1 MKNNPSE
8 INIKELLQE
17 EAYTGKFI
25 VGLRRALLSQWQR
38 DGFIRDRRDNHETW
52 ARFSL
57 LEILWLEII
66 QELRAFGLKSEAIQT
81 VGEYAFA
88 KAEQKLLNATT
99 EILSE
104 DTSYVL
110 KVQKNGVSNIKKQV
124 DANQIFQ
131 EQKPENHIVIYL
143 NDMVSRSI
151 RWLFNQPNTEWSQG
165 LTRDEVQ
172 AVLIL
177 MNQKYDSFK
186 CKGKSNT
193 ESNENAAQ
201 VAELI
206 QHRDYRRLEIILD
219 DKSIFSV
226 ARKTKA
232 S

>member
-8 INIKELLQE
+8 IIIKELLQE
-17 EAYTGKFI
+17 EAFTGKFI

-66 QELRAFGLKSEAIQT
+66 QELRAFGLKSEAIQA

-110 KVQKNGVSNIKKQV
+110 KVQKNGISDIKKPV
-124 DANQIFQ
+124 DSNQIFQ
-131 EQKPENHIVIYL
+131 ELKPENHIVIYL
-143 NDMVSRSI
+143 NDIVNRSI

-177 MNQKYDSFK
+177 MNQKYNSFK
-186 CKGKSNT
+186 CKGKSDR
-193 ESNENAAQ
+193 EIIENAAQ

-206 QHRDYRRLEIILD
+206 QHQDYIRLEIILD
-219 DKSIFSV
+219 DQSIFSV